1 MVDIKIVDILKEMKK
16 EETDK
21 IGTENSNTTYTHG
34 DKAEALNNAIFIY
47 EHKDDYINKDILRQK
62 KKDLE
67 HKLEVHKQGTWTLS
81 ENQKYEL
88 GAELSF
94 INELLGEV

>member
-1 MVDIKIVDILKEMKK
+1 M
-16 EETDK
+16 
-21 IGTENSNTTYTHG
+21 
-34 DKAEALNNAIFIY
+34 LNR
-47 EHKDDYINKDILRQK
+47 DDYISKDILRQK

-94 INELLGEV
+94 INELLEEV